1 MKFKVKGCLVG
12 KERWVVFGEVCLVE
26 VEMVDVEGFSGVL
39 CEGLGGLVRKVKC
52 FAKTV
57 WWLVCVVGLF
67 QFYWSFISEF
77 GEVCFQLRWRGC
89 RIMCGYGANLCVN
102 N

>member
-67 QFYWSFISEF
+67 QFYWNFINEF
-77 GEVCFQLRWRGC
+77 KRSASPA
-89 RIMCGYGANLCVN
+89 RIEG
-102 N
+102 